1 MNVSKIQ
8 PQFIS
13 VPFKADSPHGITEYN
28 GIAKFS
34 PAGIVIE
41 FQSVII
47 GLIDGDVKEVQIP
60 LSEIIDIK
68 FRRGFYKFFSQ
79 IQFRL
84 RNFATLSRL
93 PNNNGRVKLKIKRED
108 FEIAERAVKQLSMQL
123 DVFQNSVN
131 LAGEVAPKEQLPP
144 THTPVSYL
152 FDETED
158 ETRKFDNQNRQ

>member
-1 MNVSKIQ
+1 MDDIKIQ

-13 VPFKADSPHGITEYN
+13 VPFKADSPHGITEYY

-41 FQSVII
+41 YKSVII
-47 GLIDGDVKEVQIP
+47 GLIDGDLKDVQIP

-68 FRRGFYKFFSQ
+68 FRKGFYRFFSQ

-84 RNFATLSRL
+84 RNFVMLSQL
-93 PNNNGRVKLKIKRED
+93 PNKDGRVKLKIKREN
-108 FEIAERAVKQLSMQL
+108 FEIAQKAVELLENQLKALQNNV
-123 DVFQNSVN
+123 VFS
-131 LAGEVAPKEQLPP
+131 GEVAAKDQLPP
-144 THTPVSYL
+144 QHTPVSYL

-158 ETRKFDNQNRQ
+158 ETRKFDNRK